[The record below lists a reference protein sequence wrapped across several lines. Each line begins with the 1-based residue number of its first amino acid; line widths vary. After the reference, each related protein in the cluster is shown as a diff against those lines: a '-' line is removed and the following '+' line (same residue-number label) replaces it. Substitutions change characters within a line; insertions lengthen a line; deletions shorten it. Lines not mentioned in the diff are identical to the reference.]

1 MDNLKKK
8 LQSMSVTA
16 LRKEI
21 SKQNVK
27 GYSKLKKADI
37 INLMLINSDRFMYLV
52 KQVKKEEKK
61 EESVEQ
67 KLKRAKELLKKKQKE
82 LKKKNT
88 HKMPDGTVMTG
99 KTHNKDS
106 KSVKKSKPYSGER
119 DGQKVDPDIG
129 ITEKEAE
136 QITGMKS
143 SKKNCPSDGKEPRK
157 PKDKKDFKK
166 LTLIYHPDKNQGC
179 PKEAEIKFK
188 KLVKLF
194 KTNTSEIPNNEEIKL
209 FLKSLKQIQEYIGS
223 KDINKLSLSEQ
234 NEYVKDGDSIL
245 KIFTKVYRA
254 LIGENLKFVNKNYST
269 IIQAFYQYLNSIKS
283 AVNKNNKKPAPPP
296 PKKSQSKPA
305 PKPAPKKEAPKPLS
319 KQPVLSKTEKEFIKV
334 DREYKKVKEDDKRF
348 TRGSNL
354 KMNIK
359 EFNKIKNKFNEK
371 KIKLSNLRLDLLDKI
386 KLQKEKQLEKDI
398 KDFIKFVKSVIKNP
412 NEKQIDEIYDNEL
425 FDEIPED
432 LEEKLDAL
440 TPPIPKK
447 KKNK

>member
-8 LQSMSVTA
+8 LQSMSVSA

-82 LKKKNT
+82 LKKNT

-136 QITGMKS
+136 QITGMS
-143 SKKNCPSDGKEPRK
+143 SKKKIEK
-157 PKDKKDFKK
+157 PKSKKVKVKK
-166 LTLIYHPDKNQGC
+166 STMTTNSPPEEIYKTSSLLPLPAKDV
-179 PKEAEIKFK
+179 
-188 KLVKLF
+188 LRKLF
-194 KTNTSEIPNNEEIKL
+194 DIDIKSFSKEKISEEAQKRKLWLTNLMSEMGFETKEWSQDMIPFLNELRKKGNIEEQYK
-209 FLKSLKQIQEYIGS
+209 KSLF
-223 KDINKLSLSEQ
+223 NK
-234 NEYVKDGDSIL
+234 I
-245 KIFTKVYRA
+245 
-254 LIGENLKFVNKNYST
+254 
-269 IIQAFYQYLNSIKS
+269 
-283 AVNKNNKKPAPPP
+283 PAIPPPLPPSPPP
-296 PKKSQSKPA
+296 PKKSA

-371 KIKLSNLRLDLLDKI
+371 RGKLGNLRLDLLDKI
-386 KLQKEKQLEKDI
+386 KLEKQKKLEKEL
-398 KDFIKFVKSVIKNP
+398 KDFIVFVKSVIKNP
-412 NEKQIDEIYDNEL
+412 SEKKIELVFDNDL
-425 FDEIPED
+425 FDELP
-432 LEEKLDAL
+432 EKLQDKMDD
-440 TPPIPKK
+440 I
-447 KKNK
+447 NK